1 MTQLGICDQLAVLM
15 AYKEGRSQIAL
26 LPIIYLEWPELCTL
40 YFFTYSPLLAPTL
53 TATQKLVQLVAP
65 SYHMS
70 SACTELTL
78 PKRFEYGIWPV

>member
-26 LPIIYLEWPELCTL
+26 LPIIYPEWPELRTI
-40 YFFTYSPLLAPTL
+40 YFFIYSLLAPKL
-53 TATQKLVQLVAP
+53 TSTQKLVQLVAP